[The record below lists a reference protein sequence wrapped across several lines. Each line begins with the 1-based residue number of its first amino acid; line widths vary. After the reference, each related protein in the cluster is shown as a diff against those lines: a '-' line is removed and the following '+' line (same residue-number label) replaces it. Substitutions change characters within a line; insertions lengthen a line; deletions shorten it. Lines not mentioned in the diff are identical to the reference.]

1 MWQLD
6 NRTPFA
12 AERTWVRDRNGAE
25 IWLVAVKCTFD
36 IKSDGSTEV
45 AKEQPPVT
53 MAPEY
58 MNPADP
64 VRSSLKYDMDL
75 VRTKATTDVLVL
87 GHACAPRGEP
97 VTELDIGFRVGPVM
111 KRLHV
116 TGDRTWR
123 GNTPSKPELFVKMP
137 LTYERAYGGF
147 DPASV
152 ETVNPQWD
160 VRNPLGTGFALSSLK
175 IDGLKLPNIEHPDQ
189 LIREWHDRPMP
200 AGLGPICTHWQPRA
214 RLAGTYD
221 ENWQRDRFP
230 LLPEDFDDRHYQC
243 APFDQQAPQFL
254 SGGEPVALIN
264 LTPNSQLRFELPR
277 LFLGFETFFYT
288 DERQLHNRPRLHT
301 VILEP
306 DFPRVSLVWHSA
318 LPCHPKVRKLNK
330 TRIIQKQI
338 LNDDDKQAAL
348 ADTETGP

>member
-36 IKSDGSTEV
+36 IKPDGSTEV
-45 AKEQPPVT
+45 SKEQPPVVI
-53 MAPEY
+53 APEY
-58 MNPADP
+58 VNPEEP
-64 VRSSLKYDMDL
+64 IKSSLKYDTDL
-75 VRTKATTDVLVL
+75 VRTKTTTDVVVL
-87 GHACAPRGEP
+87 GHAYAPHGES
-97 VTELDIGFRVGPVM
+97 VTELDIGFRVGPVV

-116 TGDRTWR
+116 TGDRKWQGSR
-123 GNTPSKPELFVKMP
+123 PSKPAPFVKMP
-137 LTYERAYGGF
+137 LVYERAYGGF
-147 DPASV
+147 DPASRRA
-152 ETVNPQWD
+152 ENPQWD
-160 VRNPLGTGFALSSLK
+160 VRNPLGTGFALSSAE
-175 IDGLKLPNIEHPDQ
+175 IDGLKLPNIEYPDQ
-189 LIREWHDRPMP
+189 LVSKWNDRPLP
-200 AGLGPICTHWQPRA
+200 AGLGPICTHWHPRVG
-214 RLAGTYD
+214 LAGTYD
-221 ENWQRDRFP
+221 DKWQRERFP

-254 SGGEPVALIN
+254 AGGEPVSLIN
-264 LTPNSQLRFELPR
+264 LTPGSQLHFELPR

-288 DERQLHNRPRLHT
+288 DERQVHERPRLHT
-301 VILEP
+301 VIVEP

-338 LNDDDKQAAL
+338 FSDKNSQAVL
-348 ADTETGP
+348 AKTDT